1 MPIVF
6 VHDDIKHFNIK
17 SHMSIIIPKPI
28 FQNYCCFSPIFTPIT
43 PFQNLSS
50 KIIIPY
56 FQGYLLDPIALTSIA
71 VSIFYNNND

>member
-1 MPIVF
+1 MILNILTSNLICQLLFLSLSFKIIVVF
-6 VHDDIKHFNIK
+6 LQ
-17 SHMSIIIPKPI
+17 SLR
-28 FQNYCCFSPIFTPIT
+28 QL